1 MFYKVSNNNTFIIYI
16 LAINLIKK
24 KSKNKIEILKNFH
37 YMYPNE
43 NIIDLKEIDNN
54 NEPNKI
60 EIGNNKKLNEI
71 IEESKEVDYLIKF
84 VDDKLSEQNEKENE
98 YEYDNISLVQSD
110 LIPLIPDLNNYTNLM
125 VIKSESGIKVEDS
138 LKDETRNREQKKC
151 DMHFGKFNEENMDL
165 SSYSNKSW
173 IISNN
178 NTSLTIFNIDLK
190 KEVQGENENRPSI
203 NNKGENKLEEEGVN
217 NLFIGIR
224 KDSII
229 SSFSSLDKISN
240 YSL

>member
-1 MFYKVSNNNTFIIYI
+1 MFYKVSNNNAFIIYI

-60 EIGNNKKLNEI
+60 EIGNKKKLNEI
-71 IEESKEVDYLIKF
+71 LEESKELDYLIKF
-84 VDDKLSEQNEKENE
+84 VDDKLSAQNEKEN
-98 YEYDNISLVQSD
+98 EYDNISLVQSD

-138 LKDETRNREQKKC
+138 LKDEARNREQKKC

-165 SSYSNKSW
+165 SSYSNKTW

-190 KEVQGENENRPSI
+190 KEVNENTLSN
-203 NNKGENKLEEEGVN
+203 NNKGENKLEEGVN
-217 NLFIGIR
+217 NLFIGER

-229 SSFSSLDKISN
+229 SSFSSFDKISN

>member
-1 MFYKVSNNNTFIIYI
+1 M
-16 LAINLIKK
+16 NLIKK

-37 YMYPNE
+37 YLYPNE

-54 NEPNKI
+54 NEPNNI
-60 EIGNNKKLNEI
+60 EIGNKKKLNEI
-71 IEESKEVDYLIKF
+71 VEESKEVDYLIKF
-84 VDDKLSEQNEKENE
+84 VDDKLSDLNEKEN
-98 YEYDNISLVQSD
+98 EYDNISLVQSD

-138 LKDETRNREQKKC
+138 LKDEARNREQKKC
-151 DMHFGKFNEENMDL
+151 EMHFGKLNEENMDL
-165 SSYSNKSW
+165 SSYSNKSL
-173 IISNN
+173 IISKN

-190 KEVQGENENRPSI
+190 KEVNENTLSY

-217 NLFIGIR
+217 NLFIGER

-229 SSFSSLDKISN
+229 SSFSSLGNISN
-240 YSL
+240 YSI

>member
-1 MFYKVSNNNTFIIYI
+1 
-16 LAINLIKK
+16 
-24 KSKNKIEILKNFH
+24 
-37 YMYPNE
+37 MYPNE

-138 LKDETRNREQKKC
+138 LKDEARNREQKKC
-151 DMHFGKFNEENMDL
+151 EMHFGKLNEENMDL

-178 NTSLTIFNIDLK
+178 NTSLKIFNIDLK
-190 KEVQGENENRPSI
+190 KEDQREKEYIPS
-203 NNKGENKLEEEGVN
+203 NNKSENKLEEDGINNFFNGEG
-217 NLFIGIR
+217 
-224 KDSII
+224 KDSILSFL
-229 SSFSSLDKISN
+229 SSFDNISNSSL
-240 YSL
+240 

>member
-1 MFYKVSNNNTFIIYI
+1 
-16 LAINLIKK
+16 L
-24 KSKNKIEILKNFH
+24 
-37 YMYPNE
+37 YPNE

-138 LKDETRNREQKKC
+138 LKDEAKNREQKKC
-151 DMHFGKFNEENMDL
+151 EMHFGKLNEENMDL
-165 SSYSNKSW
+165 SSYSNKSL
-173 IISNN
+173 IISKN

-190 KEVQGENENRPSI
+190 KEVNENILSN
-203 NNKGENKLEEEGVN
+203 NNKGENKLEEEGAN
-217 NLFIGIR
+217 NLFIGER

-229 SSFSSLDKISN
+229 SSFSSLGNISN
-240 YSL
+240 YSI

>member
-1 MFYKVSNNNTFIIYI
+1 
-16 LAINLIKK
+16 
-24 KSKNKIEILKNFH
+24 
-37 YMYPNE
+37 MYPNE

-138 LKDETRNREQKKC
+138 LKDEARNREQKKC
-151 DMHFGKFNEENMDL
+151 EMHFGKLNEENMDL
-165 SSYSNKSW
+165 SSYSKKSW

-178 NTSLTIFNIDLK
+178 NTSLKIFNIDLK
-190 KEVQGENENRPSI
+190 KEVNENTLSY
-203 NNKGENKLEEEGVN
+203 NNKGENKLEEEAAN
-217 NLFIGIR
+217 NLFIGER

-229 SSFSSLDKISN
+229 SSFSSLGNISN
-240 YSL
+240 YSI

>member
-1 MFYKVSNNNTFIIYI
+1 M
-16 LAINLIKK
+16 NLIKK

-37 YMYPNE
+37 YLYPNE

-138 LKDETRNREQKKC
+138 LKDEARNREQKKC
-151 DMHFGKFNEENMDL
+151 EMHFGKLNEENMDL

-178 NTSLTIFNIDLK
+178 NTSLKIFNIDLK
-190 KEVQGENENRPSI
+190 KEVNENTLSN
-203 NNKGENKLEEEGVN
+203 NNKGENKLEEEAAN
-217 NLFIGIR
+217 NLFIGER

-229 SSFSSLDKISN
+229 SSFSSLGNISN
-240 YSL
+240 YSI